1 MTLGESGQRVSLFAR
16 RKKGTEAAVVA
27 ASAAAMLRCKEVY
40 VLSECSAP
48 SRHVWPNGFRALK
61 YVLLLWTRV
70 RSLVVEREFLN
81 FGCLQRSRILE
92 QVILFKTI

>member
-27 ASAAAMLRCKEVY
+27 ASAMLRCKEVY
-40 VLSECSAP
+40 VLLECSLP
-48 SRHVWPNGFRALK
+48 LLHVWPNGFRAFK